1 MTERVITLKG
11 FFEEAREGRL
21 SAIRCG
27 SCGELAIPP
36 KELCPSCHERR
47 WELVPLHGTWVGPLV
62 KRKGIDITNG
72 PAVAALV
79 VEVIRDGAQVNID
92 LTGGWGGSARDH
104 LVAQGIRVEPVALH
118 GTGSV
123 VSFTVI
129 RIPPRGR
136 LAEAPYA
143 VAVVKL
149 DEGVSLLGRIDGIPL
164 DALTAGLSD
173 RFRPLLFDDQV
184 IIGFGPA

>member
-47 WELVPLHGTWVGPLV
+47 WELVPLHGT
-62 KRKGIDITNG
+62 
-72 PAVAALV
+72 
-79 VEVIRDGAQVNID
+79 
-92 LTGGWGGSARDH
+92 
-104 LVAQGIRVEPVALH
+104 
-118 GTGSV
+118 GSV
-123 VSFTVI
+123 ASFTVI

-149 DEGVSLLGRIDGIPL
+149 DEGVSLLGRIVDIPL
-164 DALTAGLSD
+164 DALTAGLSV
-173 RFRPLLFDDQV
+173 RFRPVLFGEQV

>member
-47 WELVPLHGTWVGPLV
+47 WELVPLHGT
-62 KRKGIDITNG
+62 
-72 PAVAALV
+72 
-79 VEVIRDGAQVNID
+79 
-92 LTGGWGGSARDH
+92 
-104 LVAQGIRVEPVALH
+104 
-118 GTGSV
+118 GSV

-164 DALTAGLSD
+164 AALTAGLSV
-173 RFRPLLFDDQV
+173 RFRPILLGDQV

>member
-47 WELVPLHGTWVGPLV
+47 WELVP
-62 KRKGIDITNG
+62 
-72 PAVAALV
+72 
-79 VEVIRDGAQVNID
+79 
-92 LTGGWGGSARDH
+92 
-104 LVAQGIRVEPVALH
+104 LH

-164 DALTAGLSD
+164 DALTAGLSV
-173 RFRPLLFDDQV
+173 RFRPLLFDDEV

>member
-47 WELVPLHGTWVGPLV
+47 WELVPLHGT
-62 KRKGIDITNG
+62 
-72 PAVAALV
+72 
-79 VEVIRDGAQVNID
+79 
-92 LTGGWGGSARDH
+92 
-104 LVAQGIRVEPVALH
+104 
-118 GTGSV
+118 GSV
-123 VSFTVI
+123 ASFTVI

-149 DEGVSLLGRIDGIPL
+149 DEGVSLLGRIVDIPL
-164 DALTAGLSD
+164 DALTAGLSV
-173 RFRPLLFDDQV
+173 RFRPLLLGEQV
-184 IIGFGPA
+184 IISFGPA

>member
-1 MTERVITLKG
+1 VTERVITLKG

-47 WELVPLHGTWVGPLV
+47 WELVPLHGT
-62 KRKGIDITNG
+62 
-72 PAVAALV
+72 
-79 VEVIRDGAQVNID
+79 
-92 LTGGWGGSARDH
+92 
-104 LVAQGIRVEPVALH
+104 
-118 GTGSV
+118 GSV
-123 VSFTVI
+123 ASFTVI

-136 LAEAPYA
+136 LSEAPYA

-149 DEGVSLLGRIDGIPL
+149 DEGVSLLGRIVDIPL
-164 DALTAGLSD
+164 DALTAGLSV
-173 RFRPLLFDDQV
+173 RFRPLLLGDQV
-184 IIGFGPA
+184 IISFGPA

>member
-1 MTERVITLKG
+1 VTERVITLKG

-36 KELCPSCHERR
+36 KELCPSCHERQ
-47 WELVPLHGTWVGPLV
+47 WELVPLHGTGC
-62 KRKGIDITNG
+62 
-72 PAVAALV
+72 
-79 VEVIRDGAQVNID
+79 
-92 LTGGWGGSARDH
+92 
-104 LVAQGIRVEPVALH
+104 
-118 GTGSV
+118 V

-149 DEGVSLLGRIDGIPL
+149 DEGVSLLGRIVDIPL
-164 DALTAGLSD
+164 HALTAGLSV
-173 RFRPLLFDDQV
+173 RFRPLLLGDQV
-184 IIGFGPA
+184 IISFGPA

>member
-47 WELVPLHGTWVGPLV
+47 WELVPLHGT
-62 KRKGIDITNG
+62 
-72 PAVAALV
+72 
-79 VEVIRDGAQVNID
+79 
-92 LTGGWGGSARDH
+92 
-104 LVAQGIRVEPVALH
+104 
-118 GTGSV
+118 GSV

-129 RIPPRGR
+129 RIPPQDR

-149 DEGVSLLGRIDGIPL
+149 DEEISLLGRIVDIPL
-164 DALTAGLSD
+164 DALTAGLSV
-173 RFRPLLFDDQV
+173 RFRPLLLGDQV
-184 IIGFGPA
+184 LISFGPA

>member
-1 MTERVITLKG
+1 MTERVITLRG

-47 WELVPLHGTWVGPLV
+47 WELVPLHGT
-62 KRKGIDITNG
+62 
-72 PAVAALV
+72 
-79 VEVIRDGAQVNID
+79 
-92 LTGGWGGSARDH
+92 
-104 LVAQGIRVEPVALH
+104 
-118 GTGSV
+118 GSV

-149 DEGVSLLGRIDGIPL
+149 DEGVSLLGRIVGIPL
-164 DALTAGLSD
+164 DTLTAGLSV
-173 RFRPLLFDDQV
+173 RFRPLLFDNQV

>member
-1 MTERVITLKG
+1 VITLKG

-47 WELVPLHGTWVGPLV
+47 WELVPL
-62 KRKGIDITNG
+62 
-72 PAVAALV
+72 
-79 VEVIRDGAQVNID
+79 Q
-92 LTGGWGGSARDH
+92 
-104 LVAQGIRVEPVALH
+104 

-123 VSFTVI
+123 ASFTVI

-136 LAEAPYA
+136 LSEAPYA

-149 DEGVSLLGRIDGIPL
+149 DEGVSLLGRIVDIPL
-164 DALTAGLSD
+164 DALTAGLSV
-173 RFRPLLFDDQV
+173 RFRPLLLGDQV
-184 IIGFGPA
+184 IISFGPA